1 MDARDIVKEI
11 MKEKNRSNADLAN
24 NLGISVAALWDRLS
38 KTTTGSNKPK
48 SITVKKLNDLL
59 RCLDYEL
66 VIMPRGKSGRMDDAY
81 LVTEEEEG
89 DK

>member
-11 MKEKNRSNADLAN
+11 MKEKNRSNADIAN

-48 SITVKKLNDLL
+48 SITVKKLNELL

-66 VIMPRGKSGRMDDAY
+66 VIMPRGKSGRMDDAF
-81 LVTEEEEG
+81 LVTDEEG

>member
-11 MKEKNRSNADLAN
+11 MKEKDRSNADIAN

-38 KTTTGSNKPK
+38 KTTTGGNKPK
-48 SITVKKLNDLL
+48 SITIKKLNDLL

-66 VIMPRGKSGRMDDAY
+66 VILPRGKAGRIDGAY
-81 LVTEEEEG
+81 VVTEEG

>member
-81 LVTEEEEG
+81 LVTEEEG

>member
-11 MKEKNRSNADLAN
+11 MKEKNRTNADLAN
-24 NLGISVAALWDRLS
+24 NLGITVAALWDRLS
-38 KTTTGSNKPK
+38 KTTTGTNKPK

-81 LVTEEEEG
+81 LVTDEDG
-89 DK
+89 DKA

>member
-66 VIMPRGKSGRMDDAY
+66 VIMPRGKSGRMDDAF
-81 LVTEEEEG
+81 LVTEEEG

>member
-1 MDARDIVKEI
+1 MDARDIVKDI
-11 MKEKNRSNADLAN
+11 MKEKNRTNADLAN

-38 KTTTGSNKPK
+38 KTTTGTNKPK

-59 RCLDYEL
+59 RCLDCEL
-66 VIMPRGKSGRMDDAY
+66 VILPRGKAGRIEGAY
-81 LVTEEEEG
+81 VVTDEEG

>member
-1 MDARDIVKEI
+1 MDARDIVKDI
-11 MKEKNRSNADLAN
+11 MKEKNRTNADLAN

-38 KTTTGSNKPK
+38 KTTTGTNKPK

-66 VIMPRGKSGRMDDAY
+66 VIMPRGKAGRIEGAY
-81 LVTEEEEG
+81 VVTEDEEG